1 MSFVLR
7 MRLGHRL
14 ALGFGLVLVL
24 LVATAALSL
33 QRMRGLSSTLDTVV
47 VHGAA
52 RSDAL
57 TALERRSTE
66 FMFAMR
72 DIPGAEL
79 SDGKAMMARARAAW
93 ENYLGADKTARG
105 FLGGADQ
112 AALAQLDSAR
122 KHADEVHR
130 LVLEGEKQA
139 GGRGD
144 TAVFFAVRELITG
157 NQAAWV
163 ARQKDWTTALVA
175 LVNWDQDLRKAA
187 SGEATS
193 AAQLAQMLVLTG
205 TLLGLAI
212 GGATAWWITRDV
224 TRGIRAAV
232 DATERMARH
241 DLSVPTVVDRS
252 DELGTLARA
261 LESMRQA
268 QHALAAGVR
277 EACADIATASAEIA
291 QGSQD
296 LSGRTEQAAIT
307 VQRAIGSIDE
317 LTGSV
322 EHAAQSAG
330 NANGLAGDTQ
340 GVAGKGGAV
349 VAEAVATMDQ
359 IDQAS
364 RRIADITA
372 IIDGIAFQ
380 TNILALNAAVE
391 AARAGEQGRG
401 FAVVA
406 AEVRN
411 LAQRSATAAREIK
424 GLIEDSLQKVATG
437 SGQVRRA
444 GGATGEIVD
453 AVQRVS
459 ALIAEI
465 GGATD
470 QQRQGIGQTRDA
482 VQELDQVSQQN
493 AALAEES
500 AAAAGSLQQQA
511 QRLTEL
517 VARFRL
523 EAGAVA

>member
-1 MSFVLR
+1 LK
-7 MRLGHRL
+7 
-14 ALGFGLVLVL
+14 
-24 LVATAALSL
+24 
-33 QRMRGLSSTLDTVV
+33 
-47 VHGAA
+47 
-52 RSDAL
+52 
-57 TALERRSTE
+57 ALERRSTQ

-72 DIPGAEL
+72 DLPGGEL
-79 SDGKAMMARARAAW
+79 SDGKAMMERVRATWQAYLAAHDQVRTMLGDAQAEAVSQLEAAREHA
-93 ENYLGADKTARG
+93 GA
-105 FLGGADQ
+105 
-112 AALAQLDSAR
+112 
-122 KHADEVHR
+122 VHE
-130 LVLEGEKQA
+130 LVNKGEKEA

-144 TAVFFAVRELITG
+144 TATFFAVREMIVA
-157 NQAAWV
+157 NQADWI
-163 ARQKDWTTALVA
+163 ARQKSWTESLVA
-175 LVNWDQDLRKAA
+175 LADWDQSLRQAA
-187 SGEATS
+187 SREAT
-193 AAQLAQMLVLTG
+193 ATADLARWLVLG
-205 TLLGLAI
+205 GAMLGLVV
-212 GGATAWWITRDV
+212 GGFTAWQITRDV
-224 TRGIRAAV
+224 TRGIRSAV
-232 DATERMARH
+232 EATERMARH
-241 DLSVPTVVDRS
+241 DLSVPTVTERH

-261 LESMRQA
+261 LERMRQA

-277 EACADIATASAEIA
+277 AACGDIATASAEIA

-307 VQRAIGSIDE
+307 VQRAIGSIDD

-330 NANGLAGDTQ
+330 NANGLAGETQ
-340 GVAGKGGAV
+340 GVAGRGGHV

-406 AEVRN
+406 AEVRT

-424 GLIEDSLQKVATG
+424 ALIEDSLDKVATG

-459 ALIAEI
+459 TLIAEI
-465 GGATD
+465 GDATNH
-470 QQRQGIGQTRDA
+470 QRQGIGQTRTA
-482 VQELDQVSQQN
+482 VQELDQVAQQN
-493 AALAEES
+493 AALAEQS

-511 QRLTEL
+511 QRLTQL
-517 VARFRL
+517 VAQFRL
-523 EAGAVA
+523 ETA

>member
-1 MSFVLR
+1 MSFIVNLR
-7 MRLGHRL
+7 LSHRL
-14 ALGFGLVLVL
+14 TLGFGLVLAL
-24 LVATAALSL
+24 LVAVAALSL
-33 QRMRGLSSTLDTVV
+33 QRIRGLSDTLDEVV
-47 VHGAA
+47 LHGAE

-57 TALERRSTE
+57 TALERRSTA

-72 DIPGAEL
+72 DMPGGELAE
-79 SDGKAMMARARAAW
+79 GKAMMDRARTAWQAYLAA
-93 ENYLGADKTARG
+93 DDTVRG
-105 FLGGADQ
+105 LLQSGDQ
-112 AALAQLDSAR
+112 EAVTQLDLAR
-122 KHADEVHR
+122 QQAMAVHEI
-130 LVLEGEKQA
+130 LLKGEKDA

-144 TAVFFAVRELITG
+144 TAAFFAVRELISG
-157 NQAAWV
+157 KQANWIAG
-163 ARQKDWTTALVA
+163 QKDWTTALVA
-175 LVNWDQDLRKAA
+175 LADWDQRLRKSA
-187 SGEATS
+187 SAQAS
-193 AAQLAQMLVLTG
+193 ASAQLAQLLVLVG
-205 TLLGLAI
+205 TLLGLAV
-212 GGATAWWITRDV
+212 GGITAWWITRDL
-224 TRGIRAAV
+224 TQGIGRAV
-232 DATERMARH
+232 EATERMAQH
-241 DLSVPTVVDRS
+241 DLSVPTPVNRG
-252 DELGTLARA
+252 DELGLLAAA
-261 LESMRQA
+261 LERMRQA

-277 EACADIATASAEIA
+277 QACTDIATASAEIA

-330 NANGLAGDTQ
+330 NANGLAGETQ
-340 GVAGKGGAV
+340 GVASKGGTV

-372 IIDGIAFQ
+372 MIDGIAFQ

-406 AEVRN
+406 AEVRT

-424 GLIEDSLQKVATG
+424 ALIEDSLHKVATG

-453 AVQRVS
+453 AVKRVS

-465 GGATD
+465 GDATGH
-470 QQRQGIGQTRDA
+470 QRHGIGQTRHA

-511 QRLTEL
+511 QRLTQL
-517 VARFRL
+517 VSRFRL
-523 EAGAVA
+523 EAGHAV